1 MVEDIMPTNSVIDL
15 SHHNGTRLR
24 FNKAKT
30 DGIVGVIQKA
40 TQGEVYIDPTFKK
53 NRTAVL
59 EAELLFGAYHFGT
72 GSNGISQAEHFLN
85 TVKPDEHT
93 VVVLD
98 YEDNPTGSTM
108 TLEEARAFVTHIHDK
123 LGRWPGFYS
132 GHTIKRALGTSVDP
146 ILKNCWFWLAQYGP
160 TPVVP
165 PCWNTWTMWQYTD
178 GGVGPTPHSVDGIGA
193 CDREYYNGTNAQLK
207 SWWGK

>member
-1 MVEDIMPTNSVIDL
+1 MATSNSVIDL
-15 SHHNGTRLR
+15 SHHNGGRLN
-24 FNKAKT
+24 FAKAKA

-40 TQGEVYIDPTFKK
+40 TQGEAYVDPTFSRNKA
-53 NRTAVL
+53 AVL

-72 GSNGISQAEHFLN
+72 GSNGISQAEHFLDA
-85 TVKPDEHT
+85 VQPDEKT

-98 YEDNPTGSTM
+98 FEDNPTGSTM

-146 ILKNCWFWLAQYGP
+146 VLKNCWFWLAQYSS
-160 TPVVP
+160 TAVVP
-165 PCWNTWTMWQYTD
+165 HCWNKWTMWQYTD
-178 GGVGPTPHSVDGIGA
+178 GGSGPEPHKVDGIGA
-193 CDREYYNGTNAQLK
+193 CDREYFNGTVAQLRTF
-207 SWWGK
+207 WGT

>member
-1 MVEDIMPTNSVIDL
+1 MVGDVMPTNSVIDL

-72 GSNGISQAEHFLN
+72 GSA
-85 TVKPDEHT
+85 DA
-93 VVVLD
+93 
-98 YEDNPTGSTM
+98 Y
-108 TLEEARAFVTHIHDK
+108 R
-123 LGRWPGFYS
+123 
-132 GHTIKRALGTSVDP
+132 
-146 ILKNCWFWLAQYGP
+146 
-160 TPVVP
+160 TPVPPQRWHLTTLSPFFSRPLPSQFLHFCFFLMLGPFALAMMISRRRGSRLNVSPEADVP
-165 PCWNTWTMWQYTD
+165 GRRD
-178 GGVGPTPHSVDGIGA
+178 AIAVDSMHRPGA
-193 CDREYYNGTNAQLK
+193 CHHSPAHGLAK
-207 SWWGK
+207 SSY

>member
-1 MVEDIMPTNSVIDL
+1 MVGDVMPTNSVIDL

-72 GSNGISQAEHFLN
+72 GSADAYRTPSRRSA
-85 TVKPDEHT
+85 
-93 VVVLD
+93 
-98 YEDNPTGSTM
+98 
-108 TLEEARAFVTHIHDK
+108 
-123 LGRWPGFYS
+123 
-132 GHTIKRALGTSVDP
+132 GT
-146 ILKNCWFWLAQYGP
+146 
-160 TPVVP
+160 
-165 PCWNTWTMWQYTD
+165 
-178 GGVGPTPHSVDGIGA
+178 
-193 CDREYYNGTNAQLK
+193 
-207 SWWGK
+207 

>member
-1 MVEDIMPTNSVIDL
+1 MTSNSVIDL

-24 FNKAKT
+24 FDKAKE

-40 TQGEVYIDPTFKK
+40 SQGEGYVDPTFKK
-53 NRTAVL
+53 NRTATL
-59 EAELLFGAYHFGT
+59 AAGLLFGAYHFGT
-72 GSNGISQAEHFLN
+72 GSNGVSQAEHFLE
-85 TVKPDEHT
+85 TLGLDKEPDNKT

-98 YEDNPTGSTM
+98 FEDNPTGSSM
-108 TLEEARAFVTHIHDK
+108 TLEEARAFVVHVHDK

-160 TPVVP
+160 TAVVP
-165 PCWNTWTMWQYTD
+165 PCWTTWTLWQYTD
-178 GGVGPTPHSVDGIGA
+178 GGVGPAPHSVNGIGA
-193 CDREYYNGTNAQLK
+193 CDREFYSGTNAQLK
-207 SWWGK
+207 TWWGS